1 MSSVPADVTGVVAVP
16 MLLSVS
22 IAAEVLGCSARTV
35 RRRIAD
41 GEIEARVDHGRIVIR
56 GDDLRRYIDRL
67 ERLNGSAVR
76 ARARAG
82 RAYDFLRAGGED

>member
-1 MSSVPADVTGVVAVP
+1 MSSVPRDLPAVVAVP
-16 MLLSVS
+16 ALLSVQ
-22 IAAEVLGCSARTV
+22 IAAEVLGCSPRTV

-41 GEIEARVDHGRIVIR
+41 GELEARVDHGRIVIR
-56 GDDLRRYIDRL
+56 GDDLRKYIDRL
-67 ERLNGSAVR
+67 DRLNSSAVR